1 MLEAGICA
9 AERKL
14 EKRKIVVDEG
24 GWRRRRRTERETEG
38 EEKFP
43 EQN

>member
-9 AERKL
+9 TERKL
-14 EKRKIVVDEG
+14 EKRLIVVDEG
-24 GWRRRRRTERETEG
+24 GRRRRRAERETEG